1 MCDNKVR
8 YDKTK
13 TKSSE
18 QDKANSKK
26 RVQEKAKET
35 DIFSDTHLITL
46 RNLIV
51 TENPKP

>member
-1 MCDNKVR
+1 MYDNKVR

-13 TKSSE
+13 TKRPE

-35 DIFSDTHLITL
+35 DRDSETHLLTF

-51 TENPKP
+51 TNIQKP